1 MRNRAPEDRNA
12 PAALRRTMLV
22 VVIVALVAAAAFGSY
37 VFARRDSNGIR
48 SEATRREA
56 ELAQVQDQLR
66 SAAKQNDYLAE
77 QVRQGTRALS
87 NAGSDSHSAEQR
99 LRAVLRKQRK
109 AQHKINAKLAKA
121 EAKLHGLSSGLK
133 GSVGSVTYTPPA
145 NKGGAATVQGSITI
159 SNSSGVA
166 LDAVCVVDVG
176 TVEYAIMSHGVP
188 SKGSKVESFQF
199 PYAGPK
205 PSGSSSGG
213 CGRL

>member
-12 PAALRRTMLV
+12 SPALRRTMLV
-22 VVIVALVAAAAFGSY
+22 VVILALVAVAAFGSY

-48 SEATRREA
+48 SEAARRQA
-56 ELAQVQDQLR
+56 ELLQVQDQLR

-87 NAGSDSHSAEQR
+87 NAGSDSQSAEQR
-99 LRAVLRKQRK
+99 LRADLRKV
-109 AQHKINAKLAKA
+109 NAKLAKA

-133 GSVGSVTYTPPA
+133 GSLGSVTYIPPA
-145 NKGGAATVQGSITI
+145 KKGDPGTVQGTITI
-159 SNSSGVA
+159 NNSSGLT

-176 TVEYAIMSHGVP
+176 TVEYAIMSHSVP
-188 SKGSKVESFQF
+188 SKGSNVESFQF